1 MTGSELSVVE
11 SVLGVD
17 SSIGSEAEA
26 IRVSFENLMGTQ
38 MTDDEYATTRQ
49 RLTAIARLGGS
60 LSPLSAETVEA
71 VIVLDSLKDVFCRD
85 EQRHANT
92 LVDWPSY
99 QLMMEERGR
108 KVGGVALLI
117 GSISPL
123 SSRAFE
129 ALATEVYGADSSVI
143 IDVEATNAQKKQ
155 GTFVLGSGTD
165 LPFASGSI
173 SYVHTNRL
181 LHMLDSPGR
190 IPATK
195 WSAALELFREISRVL
210 TPDGQVFMQETLPG
224 DDYFCEEDMFRFR
237 KIVRGGLLQAG
248 LDEVITQPSR
258 DPIGMDYLFDRSR
271 DFGAYQT
278 ELIPGVIDIFAQK
291 NK

>member
-26 IRVSFENLMGTQ
+26 IRASFENLMGTQ
-38 MTDDEYATTRQ
+38 MTDAEFAMTCRGLTT
-49 RLTAIARLGGS
+49 IASLGGS
-60 LSPLSAETVEA
+60 LSPETVEA
-71 VIVLDSLKDVFCRD
+71 AIVLDSLKDVFCRD

-210 TPDGQVFMQETLPG
+210 TPEGQVFMQETLPG
-224 DDYFCEEDMFRFR
+224 DDYFCEADMLRFR

-248 LDEVITQPSR
+248 FDEVVTQPSR
-258 DPIGMDYLFDRSR
+258 DPIGMGYLFDRSR

-278 ELIPGVIDIFAQK
+278 EVISGVIDIFAQK
-291 NK
+291 TK